1 MKKYYLVS
9 TDHLEENLWFRDDE
23 DFIVGMNHVA
33 IQVARCPE
41 ILMLA
46 FILMSNHVHFVM
58 YGTYSQVHEFAIRFK
73 ARYSQYY
80 SRKWGAKNILR
91 RNRIDIREIQV
102 GDEALERNVAYVQM
116 NCVAASIC
124 AHPTQYRWGTG
135 NLFFK
140 GIDNQQSAR
149 PLSSFS
155 RRAREKMLHSECAD
169 IPGDWLVADAGYV
182 LPQSYVATDAVERL
196 FRTPAR
202 MNYFLNSSSK
212 ARKRI
217 EVEKNLP
224 AFRDQVILQAL
235 PDLCQ
240 SLFQKP
246 DFQDLSTLEKTEFLR
261 QILFR
266 FSSNVNQVARVCGL
280 TYADAARLLDTA

>member
-1 MKKYYLVS
+1 
-9 TDHLEENLWFRDDE
+9 
-23 DFIVGMNHVA
+23 
-33 IQVARCPE
+33 
-41 ILMLA
+41 
-46 FILMSNHVHFVM
+46 
-58 YGTYSQVHEFAIRFK
+58 
-73 ARYSQYY
+73 
-80 SRKWGAKNILR
+80 
-91 RNRIDIREIQV
+91 
-102 GDEALERNVAYVQM
+102 
-116 NCVAASIC
+116 
-124 AHPTQYRWGTG
+124 
-135 NLFFK
+135 
-140 GIDNQQSAR
+140 
-149 PLSSFS
+149 
-155 RRAREKMLHSECAD
+155 
-169 IPGDWLVADAGYV
+169 
-182 LPQSYVATDAVERL
+182 
-196 FRTPAR
+196 

>member
-1 MKKYYLVS
+1 
-9 TDHLEENLWFRDDE
+9 
-23 DFIVGMNHVA
+23 
-33 IQVARCPE
+33 
-41 ILMLA
+41 
-46 FILMSNHVHFVM
+46 
-58 YGTYSQVHEFAIRFK
+58 
-73 ARYSQYY
+73 
-80 SRKWGAKNILR
+80 
-91 RNRIDIREIQV
+91 
-102 GDEALERNVAYVQM
+102 
-116 NCVAASIC
+116 
-124 AHPTQYRWGTG
+124 
-135 NLFFK
+135 
-140 GIDNQQSAR
+140 
-149 PLSSFS
+149 
-155 RRAREKMLHSECAD
+155 MLHSECAD